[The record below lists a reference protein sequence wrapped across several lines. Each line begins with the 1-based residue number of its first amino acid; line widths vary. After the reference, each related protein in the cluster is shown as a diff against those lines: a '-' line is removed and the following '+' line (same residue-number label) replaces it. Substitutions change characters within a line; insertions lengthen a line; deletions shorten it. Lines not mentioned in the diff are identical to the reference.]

1 MTEWVGFDLD
11 DTLHDARRWVDRA
24 HMLCLDHLQ
33 QIHDIDSKTLKRAHD
48 EARVMAYASSG
59 LSVQGFSATDSRT
72 MKFQRMLET
81 VGITDE
87 GVIPSLLDIYA
98 RVKEDMLAVRPGA
111 NELLKELKSRGRS
124 IAVISGGPEET
135 RRMTVDKLGLAP
147 MIDLLISSGGAGL
160 PKTGGLFGFALDRI
174 GVRAEDFPYIGDSL
188 DQDIAPALAVGIPAV
203 WFRTEYAKP
212 EDRAPDGVPTVSSL
226 PEALE
231 HLIGDDAPSS

>member
-1 MTEWVGFDLD
+1 MIEWVGFDLD
-11 DTLHDARRWVDRA
+11 DTLHDARRTVDRA
-24 HMLCLDHLQ
+24 HMACLEHLQ
-33 QIHDIDSKTLKRAHD
+33 QSHDMDSKTLKRAHD
-48 EARVMAYASSG
+48 EARAMAYSSSG
-59 LSVQGFSATDSRT
+59 LSVRGFSATDSRT
-72 MKFQRMLET
+72 KRFQRMLEL
-81 VGITDE
+81 VGISDE

-98 RVKEDMLAVRPGA
+98 RVKEDSMAVRPGA

-135 RRMTVDKLGLAP
+135 RRMIVDKLGLTP
-147 MIDLLISSGGAGL
+147 LIDLLISSGGAGL
-160 PKTGGLFGFALDRI
+160 AKTGGLFGCALDRM

-188 DQDIAPALAVGIPAV
+188 DQDITPALAIGIPAV

-226 PEALE
+226 PEALG